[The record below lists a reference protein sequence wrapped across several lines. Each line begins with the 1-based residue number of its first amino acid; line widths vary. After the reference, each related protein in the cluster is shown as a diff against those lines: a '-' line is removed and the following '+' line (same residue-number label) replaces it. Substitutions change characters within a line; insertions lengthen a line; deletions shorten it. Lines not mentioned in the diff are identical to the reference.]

1 MNDCLCKRGRPVKAA
16 APFLQWG
23 EGGCRLLSNFLLPLS
38 PPVNHCYSE
47 LLVGINNQKE
57 LEHSVIIIIQLI
69 KAYWSGLEAPHSC
82 FTLKAYFLLMWS
94 STDSMEMWK
103 LGSRIL
109 PRMLSSFSSAPI
121 RSMKKKPY
129 VNGLEWDMHSKPWR
143 PTLNWVESG
152 SGLVDVKSMRIY
164 HYYIRLW
171 MDQVVGLLTTNA
183 KYSSLVCFR
192 FGGNWGDA
200 QGQITCQAE
209 GGVTWYGDGL
219 DWGGF

>member
-1 MNDCLCKRGRPVKAA
+1 MFNPDTHSCFTLGTLSSIFPLCSRLFLSIFTRTTPDTNLSWDRMNDCLCKWGRPVKAA

-23 EGGCRLLSNFLLPLS
+23 GGGCRLLSNFLLPLS
-38 PPVNHCYSE
+38 PPVNHSYSE

-57 LEHSVIIIIQLI
+57 LERSVIIITQLI
-69 KAYWSGLEAPHSC
+69 KAYWSGLQAPRSC

-121 RSMKKKPY
+121 RSVKKKPY
-129 VNGLEWDMHSKPWR
+129 VNRLEWDMHSEPWR

-171 MDQVVGLLTTNA
+171 MD
-183 KYSSLVCFR
+183 
-192 FGGNWGDA
+192 
-200 QGQITCQAE
+200 
-209 GGVTWYGDGL
+209 
-219 DWGGF
+219 